1 MDVLRDTGK
10 TLHDEN
16 DKPVEQAHFKVKAF
30 EHRHGCHIS
39 DRKMMTPTA
48 AERQQD
54 MMVHLDSFEINKR
67 I

>member
-10 TLHDEN
+10 ILQDES
-16 DKPVEQAHFKVKAF
+16 DEPMEQAHFKVKAF

-39 DRKMMTPTA
+39 DRKMMTPKA

-54 MMVHLDSFEINKR
+54 MIIDGAP
-67 I
+67 